1 MDFELIRKYGL
12 EKEDVTEG
20 YPFGES
26 VLVFKVSGKIFMLMS
41 MDDDILTINLK
52 CDPELAIELR
62 ERYESVTPGYHMN
75 KTHWNTVIIDGKIPP
90 KEILNMIDNS
100 YELIKKS
107 LPKGKKKG

>member
-12 EKEDVTEG
+12 EKENVTEG

-62 ERYESVTPGYHMN
+62 ERYESVTPGFHMN

-90 KEILNMIDNS
+90 KEILNMIDHS

-107 LPKGKKKG
+107 LPKGKRKG